1 MREASIRQANVRG
14 MVADVNVYWQRA
26 PEMGASVL
34 ASIGNR
40 EYGLRDI
47 TIPDPDRFEIRF
59 GSRLQSSEPAC

>member
-1 MREASIRQANVRG
+1 

-47 TIPDPDRFEIRF
+47 TIPDPDGFGIRF

>member
-1 MREASIRQANVRG
+1 MREAGIPQANVPV

-40 EYGLRDI
+40 EYGLRNI
-47 TIPDPDRFEIRF
+47 TIPDPDGFGIRL